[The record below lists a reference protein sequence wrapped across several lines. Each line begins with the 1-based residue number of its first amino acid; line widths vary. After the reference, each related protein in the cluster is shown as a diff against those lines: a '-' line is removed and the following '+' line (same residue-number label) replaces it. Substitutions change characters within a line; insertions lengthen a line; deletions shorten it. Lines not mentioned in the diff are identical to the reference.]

1 MAFPVPAET
10 KTVTA
15 RGGTLTVTAFS
26 SLAVGNL
33 MVATVAVAT
42 NTPTNITPPSGW
54 TQTHVDQTGNVCMA
68 FFTKTA
74 VSGDVGSTFT
84 FTWSFGASNQ
94 DVGSAAIV
102 RITGVDPTTPILSST
117 YNDGGVATTLIG
129 TTINPSKNVLFL
141 QLISYVISSG
151 QTPNMSGYAV
161 ANNNPSWT
169 EQADNASVTG
179 SSSATA
185 GIAVATANQGA
196 LGTTGAATATLSTSS
211 TNYSFG
217 FIGVQAPAITPALSG
232 SLFGVLSFIVNS
244 NFVAGLA
251 GSLFGALAAVVT
263 TTTNWT
269 RQQKDTDSWTRQ
281 NKS

>member
-10 KTVTA
+10 KSITG
-15 RGGTLTVTAFS
+15 RDGTLTVAAFS

-42 NTPTNITPPSGW
+42 NTPTSITPPSGW
-54 TQTHVDQTGNVCMA
+54 TQTHADATGNLCMA

-102 RITGVDPTTPILSST
+102 RITGIDPTTPILAST
-117 YNDGGVATTLIG
+117 YNDGGATTTPTG
-129 TTINPSKNVLFL
+129 TAINPSKNVLFL
-141 QLISYVISSG
+141 QMLPYTITSG
-151 QTPNMSGYAV
+151 QTPSVGGYAI

-169 EQADNASVTG
+169 EHADLASVTATN
-179 SSSATA
+179 SATA
-185 GIAVATANQGA
+185 GVAVATANQGA
-196 LGTTGAATATLSTSS
+196 LGTTGTASATLSTSS
-211 TNYSFG
+211 TDYSFG
-217 FIGVQAPAITPALSG
+217 FIGVQAPAITPVLAG
-232 SLFGVLSFIVNS
+232 SLFGILSFIVNS

-251 GSLFGALAAVVT
+251 GSLFGAFTAIVT

-269 RQQKDTDSWTRQ
+269 RQQKDTDSWTKQ

>member
-15 RGGTLTVTAFS
+15 RGGTLTVAAFS

-42 NTPTNITPPSGW
+42 NVPTNITPPSGW
-54 TQTHVDQTGNVCMA
+54 TQTHSDSNGNTNIA

-74 VSGDVGSTFT
+74 VSGDVGATFT
-84 FTWSFGASNQ
+84 FTWSVGASNQ
-94 DVGSAAIV
+94 DVGSAGIV
-102 RITGVDPTTPILSST
+102 RITGIDPTTPILTST
-117 YNDGGVATTLIG
+117 YNDGGATTTPTG
-129 TTINPSKNVLFL
+129 TAINPSKNVLFL
-141 QLISYVISSG
+141 ELIGYVISTS
-151 QTPNMSGYAV
+151 QTPNVSGYAI

-169 EQADNASVTG
+169 EQGDVANITA

-185 GIAVATANQGA
+185 GIAIATANQGA

-217 FIGVQAPAITPALSG
+217 FLGVQAPAITPALSG

-251 GSLFGALAAVVT
+251 GSLFGALTAVVT